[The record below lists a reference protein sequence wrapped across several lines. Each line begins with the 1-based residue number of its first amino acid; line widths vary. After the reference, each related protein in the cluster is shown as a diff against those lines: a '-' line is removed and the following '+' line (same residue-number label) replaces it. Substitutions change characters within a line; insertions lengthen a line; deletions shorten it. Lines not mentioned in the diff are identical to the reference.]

1 MKVALNTMVKNE
13 GVSLSHILPIWKNY
27 PVDYFIFYDDNS
39 TDDTINVIYSIL
51 PKDKVIILNDKL
63 DKFNEGYQRQ
73 KMIDESRN
81 LNVDYVICLDADEL
95 LSSNIIKNFNEFILT
110 YETTDLYLFWYNI
123 VNDTLSEYRSDPLYE
138 GNYRCF
144 VLPLKHTS
152 NLDVNLWQ
160 YHTPRTP
167 NVNLPRSHTKE
178 YGVLHLQ
185 SSNKKYYALKQLW
198 YKHYEYLNYGH
209 SFDFINQRYDPVV
222 NNLNFN
228 EKITPPEIIDG
239 IGIDLSFFN
248 GLEKTK
254 GYYDFVKNNLKDELI
269 TFGKEYII

>member
-1 MKVALNTMVKNE
+1 MIKNE
-13 GVSLSHILPIWKNY
+13 EVMLSHVLPIWKNY

-39 TDDTINVIYSIL
+39 TDNTNNIIYDFL
-51 PKDKVIILNDKL
+51 PKEKVIILNDKL
-63 DKFNEGYQRQ
+63 ERFNEGYQRQ

-81 LNVDYVICLDADEL
+81 LGIDYVICLDADEL
-95 LSSNIIKNFNEFILT
+95 LSSNIVKNFSSFIKN
-110 YETTDLYLFWYNI
+110 YETTDLYLYWYNV
-123 VNDTLSEYRSDPLYE
+123 VNDTLSEHRTDPLYIN
-138 GNYRCF
+138 NYRCF
-144 VLPLKHTS
+144 VLPLKHTG

-167 NVNLPRSHTKE
+167 NVNLPRSFTKE

-198 YKHYEYLNYGH
+198 YKHYEHLNYGH
-209 SFDFINQRYDPVV
+209 GFDYINQRYDPVV

-228 EKITPPEIIDG
+228 ERLTPFEIFEG
-239 IGIDLSFFN
+239 INIDLSFMD

-254 GYYDFVKNNLKDELI
+254 GYIDYVKQNYKEELI
-269 TFGKEYII
+269 TFGKEYMS

>member
-1 MKVALNTMVKNE
+1 MRVAINTMVKNE
-13 GVSLSHILPIWKNY
+13 EILLSNVLPIWKSY

-39 TDDTINVIYSIL
+39 TDNTNNIIYENL
-51 PKDKVIILNDKL
+51 PKEKVIILNDKIER
-63 DKFNEGYQRQ
+63 FNEGYQRQ

-81 LNVDYVICLDADEL
+81 LGIDYVICLDADEL
-95 LSSNIIKNFNEFILT
+95 LSANIVKNFSSFIKI
-110 YETTDLYLFWYNI
+110 YETTDLYLYWYNV
-123 VNDTLSEYRSDPLYE
+123 VNDTLSEHRTDPLYE
-138 GNYRCF
+138 NNYRCF
-144 VLPLKHTS
+144 VLPLKHTG

-167 NVNLPRSHTKE
+167 NVNLPRLFTKE

-198 YKHYEYLNYGH
+198 YKHYEHLNYGH
-209 SFDFINQRYDPVV
+209 GFDYINQRYDPVV

-228 EKITPPEIIDG
+228 ERVTPFEIFEG
-239 IGIDLSFFN
+239 INIDLSFMD

-254 GYYDFVKNNLKDELI
+254 GYFDYVKENYKEELI
-269 TFGKEYII
+269 TFGKEYIL

>member
-13 GVSLSHILPIWKNY
+13 EILLSHVLPIWKNY

-39 TDDTINVIYSIL
+39 TDNTNNIIYDLL
-51 PKDKVIILNDKL
+51 PKEKVIILNDKL
-63 DKFNEGYQRQ
+63 EKFNEGYQRQ

-81 LNVDYVICLDADEL
+81 LGIDYVICLDADEL
-95 LSSNIIKNFNEFILT
+95 LSSNIVKNFSSFIKN
-110 YETTDLYLFWYNI
+110 YETTDLYLYWYNV
-123 VNDTLSEYRSDPLYE
+123 VNDTLSEHRTDPLYE
-138 GNYRCF
+138 NNYRCF
-144 VLPLKHTS
+144 VLPLKHTG

-167 NVNLPRSHTKE
+167 NVNLPRSFTKE

-198 YKHYEYLNYGH
+198 YKHYEHLNYGH
-209 SFDFINQRYDPVV
+209 GFDYINQRYDPVV

-228 EKITPPEIIDG
+228 ERITPFEIFEG
-239 IGIDLSFFN
+239 INIDLSFMD

-254 GYYDFVKNNLKDELI
+254 GYIDYVKENYKEELI
-269 TFGKEYII
+269 TFGKEYIS

>member
-1 MKVALNTMVKNE
+1 MKVALNTMIKNE
-13 GVSLSHILPIWKNY
+13 EVMLSHVLPIWKNY

-39 TDDTINVIYSIL
+39 TDNTNNIIYDFL
-51 PKDKVIILNDKL
+51 PKEKVIILNDKL
-63 DKFNEGYQRQ
+63 ERFNEGYQRQ

-81 LNVDYVICLDADEL
+81 LGIDYVICLDADEL
-95 LSSNIIKNFNEFILT
+95 LSSNIVKNFSSFIKN
-110 YETTDLYLFWYNI
+110 YETTDLYLYWYNV
-123 VNDTLSEYRSDPLYE
+123 VNDTLSEHRTDPLYIN
-138 GNYRCF
+138 NYRCF
-144 VLPLKHTS
+144 VLPLKHTG

-167 NVNLPRSHTKE
+167 NVNLPRSFTKE

-198 YKHYEYLNYGH
+198 YKHYEHLNYGH
-209 SFDFINQRYDPVV
+209 GFDYINQRYDPVV

-228 EKITPPEIIDG
+228 ERLTPFEIFEG
-239 IGIDLSFFN
+239 INIDLSFMD

-254 GYYDFVKNNLKDELI
+254 GYIDYVKQNYKEELI
-269 TFGKEYII
+269 TFGKEYMS

>member
-1 MKVALNTMVKNE
+1 MKVALNTMIKNE
-13 GVSLSHILPIWKNY
+13 EVMLSHVLPIWKNY

-39 TDDTINVIYSIL
+39 TDNTNNIIYDFL
-51 PKDKVIILNDKL
+51 PKEKVIILNDKL
-63 DKFNEGYQRQ
+63 ERFNEGYQRQ

-81 LNVDYVICLDADEL
+81 LGIDYVICLDADEL
-95 LSSNIIKNFNEFILT
+95 LSSNIVKNFSSFIKN
-110 YETTDLYLFWYNI
+110 YETTDLYLYWYNV
-123 VNDTLSEYRSDPLYE
+123 VNDTLSEHRTDPLYVN
-138 GNYRCF
+138 NYRCF
-144 VLPLKHTS
+144 VLPLKHTG

-167 NVNLPRSHTKE
+167 NVNLPRSFTKE

-198 YKHYEYLNYGH
+198 YKHYEHLNYGH
-209 SFDFINQRYDPVV
+209 GFDYINQRYDPVV

-228 EKITPPEIIDG
+228 ERLTPFEIFEG
-239 IGIDLSFFN
+239 INIDLSFMD

-254 GYYDFVKNNLKDELI
+254 GYIDYVKQNYKEELI
-269 TFGKEYII
+269 TFGKEYIS

>member
-13 GVSLSHILPIWKNY
+13 ETMLTHVLPIWKDY

-39 TDDTINVIYSIL
+39 TDNTNNVIYDIL
-51 PKDKVIILNDKL
+51 PKEKIIILNDKL
-63 DKFNEGYQRQ
+63 EKFNEGYQRQ
-73 KMIDESRN
+73 KMINESRN
-81 LNVDYVICLDADEL
+81 LGVDYVICLDADEI
-95 LSSNIIKNFNEFILT
+95 LSSNIVKNFSSFIKN
-110 YETTDLYLFWYNI
+110 YETTDLYLYWYNV
-123 VNDTLSEYRSDPLYE
+123 VNDTLSEHRTDPLYE
-138 GNYRCF
+138 NNFRCF
-144 VLPLKHTS
+144 VLPLKHTG

-167 NVNLPRSHTKE
+167 NVNLPRSFTKE

-185 SSNKKYYALKQLW
+185 SSNKKYYTFKQLW

-209 SFDFINQRYDPVV
+209 SFDYINQRYDPVV

-228 EKITPPEIIDG
+228 EKMTPFEIIEG
-239 IGIDLSFFN
+239 INIDLSFMV

-254 GYYDFVKNNLKDELI
+254 GYYDFVKDNYKEELT
-269 TFGKEYII
+269 TFGKDFIV

>member
-13 GVSLSHILPIWKNY
+13 EIMLTHVLSIWKNY

-39 TDDTINVIYSIL
+39 TDNTNDVIYDIL
-51 PKDKVIILNDKL
+51 PKEKIIILNDKL
-63 DKFNEGYQRQ
+63 EKFNEGYQRQ
-73 KMIDESRN
+73 RMIDESRK
-81 LNVDYVICLDADEL
+81 LGVDYSICLDADEL
-95 LSSNIIKNFNEFILT
+95 LSANIVKEFSDFIKI
-110 YETTDLYLFWYNI
+110 YETTDLYLYWYNV
-123 VNDTLSEYRSDPLYE
+123 VNDTLSEHRSDPLYE
-138 GNYRCF
+138 NNYRCF
-144 VLPLKHTS
+144 ILPLKDTG

-167 NVNLPRSHTKE
+167 NVNLPRSYTKN

-185 SSNKKYYALKQLW
+185 SSNKKYYAMKQLW
-198 YKHYEYLNYGH
+198 YKHYEHLNYGH
-209 SFDFINQRYDPVV
+209 SFDYINQRYDPVV

-228 EKITPPEIIDG
+228 EKITPFEIVNG
-239 IGIDLSFFN
+239 INIDLSFMK

-254 GYYDFVKNNLKDELI
+254 GYFDFVKENYKEELT